1 MLIITVFFGAIFGL
15 GAYGTIVAAID
26 GTGWC
31 ALATAFF
38 LMFHLDDLRYM
49 SWGERVGRVLSVFGL
64 SAFVLGVGWILTFK
78 ANVSTTWL
86 PDWPVWFSGGAGVG
100 AVIGG
105 LETWRPGILMRR
117 WTRFEALMK
126 EREYWW

>member
-15 GAYGTIVAAID
+15 GAYGAIVAAID
-26 GTGWC
+26 GTVWC
-31 ALATAFF
+31 ALATVFF
-38 LMFHLDDLRYM
+38 LMFHLDDLRDM
-49 SWGERVGRVLSVFGL
+49 SWSARLGRVLSVFGL
-64 SAFVLGVGWILTFK
+64 SAFVLGVGWILAFK

-100 AVIGG
+100 AAIGG
-105 LETWRPGILMRR
+105 LEMLRPGALLRR
-117 WTRFEALMK
+117 WTRFTALMK

>member
-1 MLIITVFFGAIFGL
+1 MVFVSIFFGAIFGL
-15 GAYGTIVAAID
+15 GAYGAIVAAID
-26 GTGWC
+26 GTVWC

-49 SWGERVGRVLSVFGL
+49 SLSVRIGRVLSVFGL

-86 PDWPVWFSGGAGVG
+86 PDWPAWFIGGAGAG
-100 AVIGG
+100 AVIGV
-105 LETWRPGILMRR
+105 LEVLRPGSLMRR

-126 EREYWW
+126 ERQYWW